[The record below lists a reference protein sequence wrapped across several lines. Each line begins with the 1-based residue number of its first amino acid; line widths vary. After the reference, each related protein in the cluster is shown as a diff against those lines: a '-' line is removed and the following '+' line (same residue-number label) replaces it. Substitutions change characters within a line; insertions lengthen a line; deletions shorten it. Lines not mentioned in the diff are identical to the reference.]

1 MELSVWLIYSGFALV
16 SILSPGPAV
25 LLAVTNSIQ
34 KGFVQSLFSSLGN
47 IIGIF
52 LVSTGAAVGLGAL
65 LQTSVVLFRL
75 LKIAGALYLIFLGIR
90 QWRSRE
96 KLFRDSDGLPGSP
109 GEAGSNG
116 FIREFITGL
125 LVALS
130 NPKAVLF
137 FTALFPQFL
146 DVSKP
151 LAGQFMILTTT
162 FMALS
167 FTVLALYAKGAR
179 SFKRWLSAGQRAQWF
194 NRVCGTIFIG
204 MGLGILKL
212 KHRTA

>member
-34 KGFVQSLFSSLGN
+34 KGFVRSLFSSLGN
-47 IIGIF
+47 ITGIF
-52 LVSTGAAVGLGAL
+52 LVSTAAAVGLGAL
-65 LQTSVVLFRL
+65 LQTSVVLFTL

-90 QWRSRE
+90 QWRARE
-96 KLFRDSDGLPGSP
+96 NLFRGADSLPGSP
-109 GEAGSNG
+109 GEARGNG
-116 FIREFITGL
+116 FMREFITGL

-167 FTVLALYAKGAR
+167 FTVLALYARGAR
-179 SFKRWLSAGQRAQWF
+179 AFRRWLCAGQRSQWF
-194 NRVCGTIFIG
+194 NRVCGTIFIA